1 MQPLFA
7 LDQRPRGKA
16 LAVQIEEVEGEEDEA
31 VRPPLIHRG
40 LQQPK

>member
-16 LAVQIEEVEGEEDEA
+16 LAVQIEEVELRSA
-31 VRPPLIHRG
+31 SRSASIIIKLRG
-40 LQQPK
+40 

>member
-16 LAVQIEEVEGEEDEA
+16 LAVQIEEVEGERRAET
-31 VRPPLIHRG
+31 V
-40 LQQPK
+40 